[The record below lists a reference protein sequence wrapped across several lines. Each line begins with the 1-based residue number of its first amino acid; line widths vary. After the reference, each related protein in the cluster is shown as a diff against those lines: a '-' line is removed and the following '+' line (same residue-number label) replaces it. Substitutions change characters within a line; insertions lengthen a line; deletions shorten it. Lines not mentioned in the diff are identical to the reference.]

1 MDITVEGRA
10 KGWSDGVLGGGGE
23 DQNDGAAECWEFDFV
38 LVVPLVQMLFFF
50 LKKKAINLMV

>member
-50 LKKKAINLMV
+50 KKAINLMV